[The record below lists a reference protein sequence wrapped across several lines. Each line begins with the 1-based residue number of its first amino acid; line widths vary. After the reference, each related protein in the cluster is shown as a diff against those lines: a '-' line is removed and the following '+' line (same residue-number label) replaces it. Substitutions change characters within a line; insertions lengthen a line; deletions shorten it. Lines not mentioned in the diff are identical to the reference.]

1 MLCDLFYVDKN
12 TNSNEIHFYVNI
24 ENNRFVPFSEGP
36 YKDCLIQLM
45 WHTKDEMI
53 NNKYPIE
60 DLSSIESY
68 GYSYTILQSSDK
80 KIWMVHAEQAAITDF
95 AKHGWFIQ
103 FSTMLVTHHPCVE
116 CVKLIISAGISKLIS
131 PSPKK
136 DPLGIYNFEDAKKMI
151 EESAVEYIELEPL
164 RPINLI

>member
-80 KIWMVHAEQAAITDF
+80 KIIF
-95 AKHGWFIQ
+95 
-103 FSTMLVTHHPCVE
+103 TMDQLPDRKVL
-116 CVKLIISAGISKLIS
+116 VKLH
-131 PSPKK
+131 
-136 DPLGIYNFEDAKKMI
+136 NNTAKSYTVI
-151 EESAVEYIELEPL
+151 NNNTTIELTKLFFNLNGPL
-164 RPINLI
+164 ENITISNLFRFSKVINYILVEGKDINTGKIESEKLT

>member
-1 MLCDLFYVDKN
+1 MARLSVTYSQKYLDMWNEDYLAAKRYAEKFSDDPN
-12 TNSNEIHFYVNI
+12 TKVGCLVHSIDNSKLLYT
-24 ENNRFVPFSEGP
+24 NRLPN
-36 YKDCLIQLM
+36 QLRHSD
-45 WHTKDEMI
+45 W
-53 NNKYPIE
+53 
-60 DLSSIESY
+60 
-68 GYSYTILQSSDK
+68 LQSSDK